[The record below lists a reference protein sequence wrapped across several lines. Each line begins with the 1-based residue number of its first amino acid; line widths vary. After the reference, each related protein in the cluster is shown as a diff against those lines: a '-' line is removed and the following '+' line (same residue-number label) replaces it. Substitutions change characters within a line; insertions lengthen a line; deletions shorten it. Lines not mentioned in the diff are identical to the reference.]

1 MSRCESFQEEIEM
14 ELAIGDAG
22 QDSLSAECREHLAEC
37 KECTSYLEQELELNR
52 ALAEPVPLPPP
63 DLADLVMARVAA
75 EKEQVAEP
83 SLPWGERLA
92 WAASGAAAMFC
103 LNNLP
108 ALSADWMS
116 KLQMSLVSLDPSSFQ
131 VPYSLSVAS
140 VGALAVLL
148 MAVQGVMVYQVRVS
162 RS

>member
-1 MSRCESFQEEIEM
+1 MSRCQNFQEEIEL

-22 QDSLSAECREHLAEC
+22 EESLSAECREHLAEC
-37 KECTSYLEQELELNR
+37 EVCAGYLEQELELNR
-52 ALAEPVPLPPP
+52 ALAEPVPLPPG
-63 DLADLVMARVAA
+63 DLNDLVMARISADQESSVESA
-75 EKEQVAEP
+75 
-83 SLPWGERLA
+83 LPWGERLA

-103 LNNLP
+103 INNLP

-116 KLQMSLVSLDPSSFQ
+116 KLQMSLTSLDFSAVQ
-131 VPYSLSVAS
+131 VPYSLSLAS

-148 MAVQGVMVYQVRVS
+148 VAVQGVMVYQVRAS